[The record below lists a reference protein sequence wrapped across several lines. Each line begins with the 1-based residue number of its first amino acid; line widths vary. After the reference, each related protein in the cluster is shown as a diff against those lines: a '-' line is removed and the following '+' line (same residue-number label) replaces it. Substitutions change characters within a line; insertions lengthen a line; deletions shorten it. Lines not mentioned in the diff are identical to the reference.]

1 MRIEVRMLTGT
12 ARTVAGTVTI
22 DGHTSSLRNVP
33 VKLGD
38 NQTEREQALISAA
51 LIDQGKEAVND

>member
-1 MRIEVRMLTGT
+1 MKIEVKMLTGT

-22 DGHTSSLRNVP
+22 DGRTSSLRNVP
-33 VKLGD
+33 VNQGG

-51 LIDQGKEAVND
+51 LIDQGKGSIND